1 MSAEYNPDEAGK
13 RGLKPRSIWAAN
25 AALEGPLFHGCA
37 GSTGASMRGM
47 GSSCRTGACAGWDCM
62 RRSRALCPRLQ
73 AQRRVHGRLRTFG
86 RYDEASRV
94 LHRSGC
100 CRAMSVESGGCGE
113 QHIYAA

>member
-47 GSSCRTGACAGWDCM
+47 GLHAAQSGAVCTVTGPAPRT
-62 RRSRALCPRLQ
+62 
-73 AQRRVHGRLRTFG
+73 RTL
-86 RYDEASRV
+86 A
-94 LHRSGC
+94 
-100 CRAMSVESGGCGE
+100 
-113 QHIYAA
+113 HIRTVR